1 MALVFWVPVGA
12 ATVLA
17 ILWVLYPLLKRGKS
31 VSAARA
37 SYDIQVF
44 KDQLKEIDSD
54 EQRGVI
60 TQAEATR
67 VRTEVSRRLLA
78 ASKAEGLEA
87 PRHNAP
93 KNATYGLVVVIVL
106 ATIFGG
112 LGLYRSWGQPGARDF
127 PYSANLARQAAQNR
141 RPSQAEAEAAIA
153 TRNQTNS
160 AGLPNLD
167 TLSQTRANELLAKL
181 TEALKTRPDDL
192 EGHRLL
198 AQNLATAGRFAEA
211 HAAQEDVLRILG
223 DQAKPEDY
231 LDNAAIMINAAE
243 GYVSPEA
250 ITALRKVMKTIPES
264 PRARFYAGLA
274 LWQNGEPRKAYTVW
288 NQLLKEG
295 PETAPWI
302 PSIRANMD
310 ALTAEAQAAAPQAPL
325 AGPSNQQVQDAAN
338 MTPAERQ
345 DMIRSMVAQLTDRL
359 ATDGGSVEEWVRL
372 IGANKVLGETDA
384 AAKAVADA
392 KAAFADNPEALARI
406 EQAANQAAPAQAPA
420 PASTPAPALRGPSQ
434 QQVQDAASMTPA
446 ERQNLIRSMVA
457 QLTDRLATDGG
468 SVEEWVRL
476 IGANAV
482 LGEVDAAK
490 KALSDAQAAFA
501 GDEAAL
507 AQINAAGAKI
517 P

>member
-1 MALVFWVPVGA
+1 MIFWIPVGI

-17 ILWVLYPLLKRGKS
+17 IVWVLLPFLKQEKS
-31 VSAARA
+31 VPAARA
-37 SYDIQVF
+37 SYDKQVF
-44 KDQLKEIDSD
+44 KDQLAGIDSD
-54 EQRGVI
+54 EARGLIPAGEAQRI
-60 TQAEATR
+60 RA
-67 VRTEVSRRLLA
+67 EVSRRLLTA
-78 ASKAEGLEA
+78 AKEEKAEKPA
-87 PRHNAP
+87 PNAP
-93 KNATYGLVVVIVL
+93 KL
-106 ATIFGG
+106 ATNMVAALLVISATIGS
-112 LGLYRSWGQPGARDF
+112 LAIYRNVGKPGMGDF
-127 PYSANLARQAAQNR
+127 PYSANLARQATQNR

-153 TRNQTNS
+153 ARDKANS
-160 AGLPNLD
+160 AGLPSLD
-167 TLSQTRANELLAKL
+167 ALSQTRANALLAKL
-181 TEALKTRPDDL
+181 ADALKSRPDDL

-198 AQNLATAGRFAEA
+198 AQNLAGVGRFAEA
-211 HAAQEDVLRILG
+211 HTAQEDVMRILG

-250 ITALRKVMKTIPES
+250 IDALRKVMKTIPEN

-288 NQLLKEG
+288 SQLLKEG

-310 ALTAEAQAAAPQAPL
+310 ALTADAQAATPQAPL

-345 DMIRSMVAQLTDRL
+345 NLIRSMVAQLTDRL

-384 AAKAVADA
+384 EAKAVADA

-420 PASTPAPALRGPSQ
+420 PASTPAPALRGPNQ
-434 QQVQDAASMTPA
+434 QQVQDAANMTPA
-446 ERQNLIRSMVA
+446 ERQDMIRSMVA
-457 QLTDRLATDGG
+457 QLSDRLATDGG

-476 IGANAV
+476 IGANTV

-490 KALSDAQAAFA
+490 KALADAKAAFA
-501 GDEAAL
+501 GNEAAL
-507 AQINAAGAKI
+507 AQIDAAGAKI